1 MKKLIALLLALTMV
15 AAMAAG
21 CNNNA
26 TNDTTTD
33 TTPDTTAAVEDTTAP
48 VEDTT
53 APVEDTTAPV
63 AAASNDA
70 VAVLSNIWNLFGEDE
85 KFFTFGGDGN
95 NMVDGA
101 PGVYAD
107 MEALPVQLVVP
118 TELHADI
125 AEIGSLFHGMMV
137 NNFTSGVF
145 KLVEG
150 ADAAAFADALHEAV
164 ANNQWMCGFPE
175 KMMIAVV
182 DGEYVVLAFG
192 LNDVIGNFEAKLME
206 AYPEAEV
213 KYTEAING

>member
-1 MKKLIALLLALTMV
+1 MKKLIALLLVLVMV

-21 CNNNA
+21 CNNNETPETTEA
-26 TNDTTTD
+26 TTTAPTEA
-33 TTPDTTAAVEDTTAP
+33 TTVP

-53 APVEDTTAPV
+53 APVEDTNAPV

-70 VAVLSNIWNLFGEDE
+70 VVVLSNIWNLFGEDE

-107 MEALPVQLVVP
+107 MEALTNQLIVP
-118 TELHADI
+118 AEQHANI
-125 AEIGSLFHGMMV
+125 AEIGALFHGMML
-137 NNFTSGVF
+137 NNFTSGAF

-164 ANNQWMCGFPE
+164 ANNRWMCGFPE

-182 DGEYVVLAFG
+182 DGQYVVLAFG
-192 LNDVIGNFEAKLME
+192 LNDVIGTFEAKLME

-213 KYTEAING
+213 KYAEAING